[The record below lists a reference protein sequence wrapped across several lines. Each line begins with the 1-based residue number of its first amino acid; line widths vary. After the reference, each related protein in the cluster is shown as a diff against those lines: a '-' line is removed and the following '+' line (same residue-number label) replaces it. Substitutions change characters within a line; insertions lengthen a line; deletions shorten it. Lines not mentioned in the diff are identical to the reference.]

1 MSWKDSDEV
10 TTTFGTIQNVKQE
23 NYVQGYY
30 DGVDERRK
38 GDTAYNDGIKA
49 GQRIEREY
57 LLDFIAEH
65 EGIPLSVEDFVV
77 EINARYKAEQ
87 NETLRRLGL

>member
-1 MSWKDSDEV
+1 MNWKDSDEV

-57 LLDFIAEH
+57 LLDFINDH
-65 EGIPLSVEDFVV
+65 EGIPINVQDFVV
-77 EINARYKAEQ
+77 EINARYRQEQ
-87 NETLRRLGL
+87 NETIRRLGL

>member
-1 MSWKDSDEV
+1 V

-38 GDTAYNDGIKA
+38 GDTAYHDGIKA

-77 EINARYKAEQ
+77 EINARYKSEQ
-87 NETLRRLGL
+87 NETLRKLGL

>member
-1 MSWKDSDEV
+1 MNWKDSDEV

-30 DGVDERRK
+30 DGLDERRK
-38 GDTAYNDGIKA
+38 GDTAYHDGIKA

-77 EINARYKAEQ
+77 EINARYKNEQ
-87 NETLRRLGL
+87 NETLRKLGL

>member
-1 MSWKDSDEV
+1 MNWKDSDEV

-38 GDTAYNDGIKA
+38 GDTAYHDGIKA

-57 LLDFIAEH
+57 ILDFIAEH

-77 EINARYKAEQ
+77 EINARYKNEQ
-87 NETLRRLGL
+87 NETLRKLGL

>member
-1 MSWKDSDEV
+1 MNWKDSDEV

-57 LLDFIAEH
+57 LLDFISYH
-65 EGIPLSVEDFVV
+65 EGIPINVQDFVV

-87 NETLRRLGL
+87 DETIRKLGL